1 MLLAT
6 GPRTADDAV
15 PAGAPG
21 HTPAPIP
28 QGGLPYHEPVSR
40 PETTDG
46 ELLSRAASGEQDAWD
61 ALVERLGSR
70 VWAVARAHRLNKAD
84 AEDVFQVTWMRLV
97 THMDAIREPD
107 RVGAWL
113 ASTAR
118 HESLHLLRRTGRQVP
133 TGDEFEFEG
142 ADPFA
147 PAPDE
152 QMLATERQAAVWDA
166 LTTLPSHCQRLL
178 RLMMADPP
186 FTYEEITELL
196 QMRQGS
202 IGPTR
207 RRCLDKLRVELTDE
221 GERSESAR
229 PEEVPR

>member
-1 MLLAT
+1 LVNSAAT
-6 GPRTADDAV
+6 HVAGSPLRR
-15 PAGAPG
+15 PAEPG
-21 HTPAPIP
+21 GCH
-28 QGGLPYHEPVSR
+28 LPYHESVSR
-40 PETTDG
+40 APTDG
-46 ELLSRAASGEQDAWD
+46 ELLGRAASGDQRAWD

-84 AEDVFQVTWMRLV
+84 AEDVFQITWMRLV
-97 THMDAIREPD
+97 AHMDGIREPD

-118 HESLHLLRRTGRQVP
+118 HESLHLLRRSGRQVP

-142 ADPFA
+142 TDALA

-166 LTTLPSHCQRLL
+166 LATLAPPCQRLL

-196 QMRQGS
+196 HMRQGS

-207 RRCLDKLRVELTDE
+207 RRCLEKLRNRLDAVS
-221 GERSESAR
+221 ERSHDAR
-229 PEEVPR
+229 PEEVPQ

>member
-1 MLLAT
+1 M
-6 GPRTADDAV
+6 
-15 PAGAPG
+15 
-21 HTPAPIP
+21 
-28 QGGLPYHEPVSR
+28 
-40 PETTDG
+40 
-46 ELLSRAASGEQDAWD
+46 
-61 ALVERLGSR
+61 
-70 VWAVARAHRLNKAD
+70 
-84 AEDVFQVTWMRLV
+84 TWMRLV
-97 THMDAIREPD
+97 THMDGIREPD

-152 QMLATERQAAVWDA
+152 QMLASERQAAVWDA
-166 LTTLPSHCQRLL
+166 LSTLPAHCQRLL
-178 RLMMADPP
+178 RLMMSDPP

-207 RRCLDKLRVELTDE
+207 RRCLEKLRHQLAEVT
-221 GERSESAR
+221 ERSADTR
-229 PEEVPR
+229 PEEVPK

>member
-1 MLLAT
+1 
-6 GPRTADDAV
+6 
-15 PAGAPG
+15 
-21 HTPAPIP
+21 
-28 QGGLPYHEPVSR
+28 
-40 PETTDG
+40 
-46 ELLSRAASGEQDAWD
+46 
-61 ALVERLGSR
+61 
-70 VWAVARAHRLNKAD
+70 
-84 AEDVFQVTWMRLV
+84 
-97 THMDAIREPD
+97 
-107 RVGAWL
+107 
-113 ASTAR
+113 
-118 HESLHLLRRTGRQVP
+118 VP

>member
-1 MLLAT
+1 MVT
-6 GPRTADDAV
+6 
-15 PAGAPG
+15 PAGPVTQPLRG
-21 HTPAPIP
+21 PVPI
-28 QGGLPYHEPVSR
+28 GTDGLPYHEPVSGSVS
-40 PETTDG
+40 DG
-46 ELLSRAASGEQDAWD
+46 ELLGRAASGDQDAWD
-61 ALVERLGSR
+61 ALVERLGNR

-97 THMDAIREPD
+97 THVDAIREPD

-133 TGDEFEFEG
+133 AGDELELEA
-142 ADPFA
+142 ADPLA
-147 PAPDE
+147 PEPDE
-152 QMLATERQAAVWDA
+152 RMLATEQQAAVWDA
-166 LTTLPSHCQRLL
+166 LAALPPHCQRLL

-207 RRCLDKLRVELTDE
+207 RRCLEKLRHQLSPAGD
-221 GERSESAR
+221 RSEDTR